1 MTDVAAGNIWEV
13 DIVQLKQANATMP
26 LANQALASDD
36 VATLTAFGFS
46 HAHVRVTQRRH
57 LEQPSLPPLVQSSGT
72 RTAEQLGT

>member
-46 HAHVRVTQRRH
+46 HAPLTFELLKGVTWSNPR
-57 LEQPSLPPLVQSSGT
+57 SPL
-72 RTAEQLGT
+72 